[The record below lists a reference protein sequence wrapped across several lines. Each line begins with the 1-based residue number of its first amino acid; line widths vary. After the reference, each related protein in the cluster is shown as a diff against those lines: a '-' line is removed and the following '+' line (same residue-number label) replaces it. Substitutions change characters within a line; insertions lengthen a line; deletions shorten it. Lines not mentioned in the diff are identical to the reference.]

1 MKEES
6 SIKILISDQEEEVAV
21 MMMMIKAHTENCD
34 VRFFCTCV
42 KFSQY

>member
-6 SIKILISDQEEEVAV
+6 SIKILISKQEEVAV